1 MENKTSRWKQFF
13 SNKLG
18 LIGALMILFFVY
30 VAVCAP
36 LIAPYDPFERVA
48 EPFLPPS
55 SAHYLGT
62 NDVGQ
67 DIFSELVYGTRISLF
82 MGLVS
87 ALVSIAVGSV
97 VGICAGYCG
106 GAVDAVLMRLV
117 DVCLTIPMLPLMI
130 VLAAFLGSSYWNIIL
145 VIGILS
151 WASPARV
158 IRSQVLTVKNRGYI
172 QAVKC
177 LGGRPLYIMRKH
189 VLPQTF
195 SIIVSQFILQNCL
208 TVVTVADGFKR
219 YFAECIAHN
228 FFVFIFEHSKQIFH
242 LRVIE
247 SRNVFRHRF
256 SDDQFVF
263 SVRSRLLS
271 VSVSISHPLPDIV
284 YEVALLFP
292 QKIARRVG

>member
-195 SIIVSQFILQNCL
+195 SIIVSQFILLSSRAILLETSPSFLGLGDVTQKSWGIILYYAQAKSAFL
-208 TVVTVADGFKR
+208 TNRWLWWIVPPGL
-219 YFAECIAHN
+219 CITLLVIAFTYVGN
-228 FFVFIFEHSKQIFH
+228 ALEDIMNPR
-242 LRVIE
+242 LR
-247 SRNVFRHRF
+247 R
-256 SDDQFVF
+256 
-263 SVRSRLLS
+263 
-271 VSVSISHPLPDIV
+271 
-284 YEVALLFP
+284 EV
-292 QKIARRVG
+292 